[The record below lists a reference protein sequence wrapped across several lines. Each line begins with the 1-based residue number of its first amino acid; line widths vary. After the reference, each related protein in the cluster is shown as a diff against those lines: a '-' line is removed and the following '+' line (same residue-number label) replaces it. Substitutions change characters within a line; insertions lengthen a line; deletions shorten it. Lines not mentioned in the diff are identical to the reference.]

1 MPRPA
6 EPPKT
11 GGLLDS
17 GTSPPYNPRM
27 TPAGPLPF
35 VKMHGLGN
43 DFVVLDARAHPVPL
57 QNAAIRLLG
66 DRRRG
71 IGFDQM
77 ITIERSDKADAFM
90 RIHNADGGEVESCC
104 NAARCIA
111 ALLMQETGRDAVSID
126 TVGGWLQAKSGA
138 SGRVTVDMG
147 EPRLDWQAIPLAKA
161 MDTTAIDYS
170 HGGFDRPGAV
180 NVGNPHVV
188 FFVGDAEAVPVAEI
202 GPKIE
207 HDPLFPQRINVEF
220 AQVLDRQR
228 IRMRVW
234 ERGVGITRAC
244 GTGAC
249 ATLVAAARRGLA
261 ERKAELLL
269 DGGPLTIEWAADNH
283 IYMTGPATEAFRGE
297 IPASF
302 WAALQ
307 PA

>member
-1 MPRPA
+1 
-6 EPPKT
+6 
-11 GGLLDS
+11 
-17 GTSPPYNPRM
+17 M
-27 TPAGPLPF
+27 TPQGALPF

-57 QNAAIRLLG
+57 DNAAIRLLG

-90 RIHNADGGEVESCC
+90 RIHNSDGSEVESCG

-126 TVGGWLQAKSGA
+126 TLGGWLQARAGA
-138 SGRVTVDMG
+138 QGRVTVDMG
-147 EPRLDWQAIPLAKA
+147 EPRFDWQAIPLSRA
-161 MDTTAIDYS
+161 MDTVALDYS
-170 HGGFDRPGAV
+170 HGGYSQPGAV

-188 FFVGDAEAVPVAEI
+188 FFVADAEAVPLDRI
-202 GPKIE
+202 GPEIE

-220 AQVLDRQR
+220 AQVISPEC

-234 ERGVGITRAC
+234 ERGAGITRAC

-249 ATLVAAARRGLA
+249 ATLVAAVRRGLSA
-261 ERKAELLL
+261 RKAEILL

-283 IYMTGPATEAFRGE
+283 VYMTGPATEAFRGE

>member
-1 MPRPA
+1 M
-6 EPPKT
+6 
-11 GGLLDS
+11 
-17 GTSPPYNPRM
+17 PPYNPRM
-27 TPAGPLPF
+27 HPAGPLPF

-43 DFVVLDARAHPVPL
+43 DFVVLDARTHPVPL
-57 QNAAIRLLG
+57 DNPAIRLLG

-90 RIHNADGGEVESCC
+90 RIHNADGGEVESCG

-138 SGRVTVDMG
+138 PGTGMPGRVTVDMG
-147 EPRLDWQAIPLAKA
+147 EPRLEWQAIPLARA
-161 MDTTAIDYS
+161 MDTTTMDYA
-170 HGGFDRPGAV
+170 HGGYGRPGAV

-188 FFVGDAEAVPVAEI
+188 FFVDDAEAVPVGEI
-202 GPKIE
+202 GPRIE

-220 AQVLDRQR
+220 AQVIGRDR

-234 ERGVGITRAC
+234 ERGVGITKAC

-249 ATLVAAARRGLA
+249 ATLVAAARRNLS
-261 ERKAELLL
+261 ERKAEILL

-283 IYMTGPATEAFRGE
+283 VYMSGPATEAFRGE

>member
-1 MPRPA
+1 MHPA
-6 EPPKT
+6 
-11 GGLLDS
+11 
-17 GTSPPYNPRM
+17 
-27 TPAGPLPF
+27 APLPF

-57 QNAAIRLLG
+57 DNAAIRLLG

-77 ITIERSDKADAFM
+77 ISIERSDRADAFM
-90 RIHNADGGEVESCC
+90 RIHNADGGEVESCG

-126 TVGGWLQAKSGA
+126 TLGGWLQARSGA
-138 SGRVTVDMG
+138 QGRVTVDMG
-147 EPRLDWQAIPLAKA
+147 EPRFDWQAIPLARA
-161 MDTTAIDYS
+161 MDTTTMDYAF
-170 HGGFDRPGAV
+170 GGYSRPGAV

-188 FFVGDAEAVPVAEI
+188 FFVDDPEAVPLSDI

-220 AQVLDRQR
+220 VQVLNPERL
-228 IRMRVW
+228 RMRVW

-249 ATLVAAARRGLA
+249 ATLVAAARRGLSA
-261 ERKAELLL
+261 RKAEILL
-269 DGGPLTIEWAADNH
+269 DGGALTIEWAADNH
-283 IYMTGPATEAFRGE
+283 MYMTGPATEAFRGE

-302 WAALQ
+302 WTALQ

>member
-1 MPRPA
+1 MHPA
-6 EPPKT
+6 
-11 GGLLDS
+11 S
-17 GTSPPYNPRM
+17 
-27 TPAGPLPF
+27 PLPF

-57 QNAAIRLLG
+57 DDAAIRLLG

-90 RIHNADGGEVESCC
+90 RIHNSDGGEVESCG

-111 ALLMQETGRDAVSID
+111 ALLMHETGRDAVSID
-126 TVGGWLQAKSGA
+126 TLGGWLQARAGA
-138 SGRVTVDMG
+138 QGRVTVDMG
-147 EPRLDWQAIPLAKA
+147 EPRLEWQAIPLSKA
-161 MDTTAIDYS
+161 MDTVTLDYAYAGYS
-170 HGGFDRPGAV
+170 RPGAV

-188 FFVGDAEAVPVAEI
+188 FFVDSAETVPLTEI

-207 HDPLFPQRINVEF
+207 HDALFPQRVNVEF
-220 AQVLDRQR
+220 VQVISPERM
-228 IRMRVW
+228 RMRVW

-249 ATLVAAARRGLA
+249 ATLVAAARRGLSA
-261 ERKAELLL
+261 RKAEILL
-269 DGGPLTIEWAADNH
+269 DGGPLVIEWAADNH
-283 IYMTGPATEAFRGE
+283 VYMTGPATEAFRGE